1 LLIAAKTCN
10 KLPAFD
16 RKNNAILHAGLRPL
30 KNFQFCG
37 PTRRPV
43 IKLVLFLQGY
53 RPGKATGRAR
63 LPGKAAGQG
72 CRARLL
78 STRSTT
84 KQNIQ
89 ILYIKKFSILH
100 ITTKFWYNTVMM
112 E

>member
-72 CRARLL
+72 CRARLPGKAAVNKIDNKAKH
-78 STRSTT
+78 S
-84 KQNIQ
+84 N
-89 ILYIKKFSILH
+89 FVH
-100 ITTKFWYNTVMM
+100 
-112 E
+112 